1 MNWYLTKMVFRI
13 VCGNGQ
19 HKAQFDEQIRLI
31 QASGP
36 EEAWTKARHYA
47 LAETDGIPTSGVKWQ
62 FVNIPELYQLNG
74 FVDGAEL
81 YSRVMEAEDGE
92 VYEQVIHRRA
102 AMLQYNMEHQ
112 ILSAL

>member
-13 VCGNGQ
+13 ICGNGQ

-31 QASGP
+31 QAAGP
-36 EEAWTKARHYA
+36 TEAWTKARDYA
-47 LAETDGIPTSGVKWQ
+47 LAETGGITTGGVKWE
-62 FVNIPELYQLNG
+62 FVNIPELYQING

-81 YSRVMEAEDGE
+81 YSRVKEEEDGD

>member
-13 VCGNGQ
+13 ICGNGQ

-31 QASGP
+31 QASSP
-36 EEAWTKARHYA
+36 AEAWAKAREYA
-47 LAETDGIPTSGVKWQ
+47 MSETNGTQGEGVRWQ

-81 YSRVMEAEDGE
+81 YSRVKEEDDGE

>member
-1 MNWYLTKMVFRI
+1 MNWYLTKIIFRI
-13 VCGNGQ
+13 ICGDGQ

-31 QASGP
+31 QASSP
-36 EEAWTKARHYA
+36 AEAWTKARYQA
-47 LAETDGIPTSGVKWQ
+47 MAETAGTQAGGVRWQ

-74 FVDGAEL
+74 LIDGAEL
-81 YSRVMEAEDGE
+81 YSRVREEEDGE
-92 VYEQVIHRRA
+92 LFEQVTHRRA

>member
-13 VCGNGQ
+13 ICGNGQ

-31 QASGP
+31 HATDPS
-36 EEAWTKARHYA
+36 EAWTKARQYA
-47 LAETDGIPTSGVKWQ
+47 LAETGGIATNGVTWQ
-62 FVNIPELYQLNG
+62 FVNIPELYQING

-81 YSRVMEAEDGE
+81 YSRVKEEEDGE